1 MTERRYYFRIQS
13 AGVFD
18 FVRADTHADA
28 KAIVA
33 DAYAPFLAELEWVN
47 IESITESINYG

>member
-1 MTERRYYFRIQS
+1 MTERRFYFKIPS

-18 FVRADTHADA
+18 FVRADTHSDA

-33 DAYAPFLAELEWVN
+33 DAYGPFLSELEWVN

>member
-1 MTERRYYFRIQS
+1 MTERRYYFRIPS

-18 FVRADTHADA
+18 FVRADTHDDA
-28 KAIVA
+28 RAFVA
-33 DAYAPFLAELEWVN
+33 DAYAPFVNEIEWVN